1 MAEQILVALSGGVD
15 SAVAAG
21 LLKQQGCELTAIIM
35 KICPDEPAPGVEPL
49 RHGCYGAGE
58 TEDIRDA
65 WKVANQLGIQFMAVD
80 LCKRYEQDVLAEF
93 KRGYAEGRTPNPC
106 IYCNPRV
113 KFGAL
118 VEAAEIL
125 GAKFTKMAT
134 GHYARVEQ
142 DPSSGR
148 YLLKKGVDPHKDQS
162 YFLAFLNQKQLSR
175 ALFPLG
181 GYTKEQVRK
190 LAAEM
195 ALPVS
200 DKPESQDF
208 VSGGCDSLI
217 PETPPGPIMNKYGMM
232 VGRHNGISHYTIGQ
246 HKGLSVSGGQKVYV
260 IRIIPGR
267 NVIIVGDESDLL
279 SSELVAS
286 GLNWISVEK
295 LDADTRA
302 EVRIRSGAEP
312 APAMLHPEGDR
323 VRVTFDEPQ
332 KAIAPGQAAVFYQG
346 DVVLGAGII
355 EHPPADM
362 RQVI

>member
-21 LLKQQGCELTAIIM
+21 LLKREGYDLTSIIM
-35 KICPDEPAPGVEPL
+35 KICTDEPAPGTEPV

-93 KRGYAEGRTPNPC
+93 KSGYAEGRTPNPC

-125 GAKFTKMAT
+125 GAKFTRMAT
-134 GHYARVEQ
+134 GHYAKVEQ
-142 DPSSGR
+142 DPSTGR
-148 YLLKKGVDPHKDQS
+148 YLLKKGVDAHKDQS

-175 ALFPLG
+175 AMFPLG
-181 GYTKEQVRK
+181 GYTKEQVRQ

-217 PETPPGPIMNKYGMM
+217 PETPPGPVMNKFGMM

-246 HKGLSVSGGQKVYV
+246 HKGLDVPGSHKYYV
-260 IRIIPGR
+260 TRIIPGR
-267 NVIIVGDESDLL
+267 NVIIVGEESDLL

-286 GLNWISVEK
+286 GCNWISVERLEK
-295 LDADTRA
+295 DTRA

-312 APAMLHPEGDR
+312 VPALLRPEGDK

-332 KAIAPGQAAVFYQG
+332 RAIAPGQAAVFYQG
-346 DVVLGAGII
+346 DSVLGAGLID
-355 EHPPADM
+355 HPPADV
-362 RQVI
+362 RHAF